1 MIIGIENHYQQ
12 FKEIWDNI
20 RQGKEAEF
28 PNSTLNIS
36 FPEAEL
42 SASHPPAGVLDL
54 SSEHSMTHVGVPMVV
69 SSVESSRKRPRS
81 SSDISESELTARSSA
96 IDQGPTLFIMS
107 PTSGRY
113 IARSKSQG
121 CEKSN
126 TVSGIES
133 SKSGDPAG
141 NSGSQVSPRRHNNSA
156 SSGPSPVP
164 TPEPLRQVPSAP
176 PLRSPNKLLPRRPF
190 STANNEVATTK
201 PEVSSNDSDD
211 NSESEEISYFPAK
224 ILHRS
229 QIVSHMSSIPALVPK
244 KSPSLPDKKRND
256 LITMELLML
265 MIILVTEIP
274 KLMNNTVRNILAEE
288 HHLPRNLKFQKKE
301 TEQNL
306 WFLMLL

>member
-1 MIIGIENHYQQ
+1 
-12 FKEIWDNI
+12 
-20 RQGKEAEF
+20 
-28 PNSTLNIS
+28 
-36 FPEAEL
+36 
-42 SASHPPAGVLDL
+42 
-54 SSEHSMTHVGVPMVV
+54 MTHVGVPMVV

-256 LITMELLML
+256 AHHNGVIDVDDNSGDGNSKIDEQHSTKHSSGGAPPSSEF
-265 MIILVTEIP
+265 EIP
-274 KLMNNTVRNILAEE
+274 K
-288 HHLPRNLKFQKKE
+288 KKK
-301 TEQNL
+301 QNKIYG
-306 WFLMLL
+306 F